1 MGIFWYSAA
10 VSSHFDEFDEDI
22 LAVELEGYT
31 VRVGVA
37 VSTADR
43 KFSEELLYLNIQI
56 RLTYKPIFI
65 ALRKLR

>member
-31 VRVGVA
+31 VRVAVA

-43 KFSEELLYLNIQI
+43 KFSELLYFNIQI
-56 RLTYKPIFI
+56 RLTYKSIFI